1 MIDVEHDCSL
11 LVEWFRDNYLTLNA
25 DKCHLLVSG
34 HKYEAMYASVGDALL
49 WEENSVKL
57 LGLIIDSE
65 LTFNSYVQMICKKAS
80 QKLTAILRLANII
93 SEKKKKVLLKT
104 FFESQFSYCPLLWM
118 FCSRKLNNKINRL
131 HERALRIAY
140 ADYVSSFEELLIKDG
155 SVTIHQ
161 RNLKVLA
168 TEMYKISHGISPK
181 FMHDLVEEIDTKYH
195 TRSRYGV
202 ELDEDGNVKS
212 LNKKL
217 NYRPQKSNTSSFGL
231 ESFRWLGPK
240 IWELIPD
247 NVKHAKSLSAF
258 KNALK
263 KLNIDKCPCKLCKD
277 YIHGVGYI
285 N

>member
-1 MIDVEHDCSL
+1 
-11 LVEWFRDNYLTLNA
+11 
-25 DKCHLLVSG
+25 
-34 HKYEAMYASVGDALL
+34 
-49 WEENSVKL
+49 
-57 LGLIIDSE
+57 
-65 LTFNSYVQMICKKAS
+65 MICKKAS

-131 HERALRIAY
+131 HERGLRIAY
-140 ADYVSSFEELLIKDG
+140 EDYVSSFEELLIKDG

-168 TEMYKISHGISPK
+168 TEMYKISHGISPR
-181 FMHDLVEEIDTKYH
+181 FMQDLVEEFDTKYH
-195 TRSRYGV
+195 TRSRYDV

-212 LNKKL
+212 LNKRL
-217 NYRPQKSNTSSFGL
+217 NYRPQKPNTSSFGL

-263 KLNIDKCPCKLCKD
+263 KLNIDKCPCKLCRD
-277 YIHGVGYI
+277 YIQGVGYI

>member
-1 MIDVEHDCSL
+1 MPIIYQNGISQEKRSL
-11 LVEWFRDNYLTLNA
+11 NTIMKNLGVFLEQ
-25 DKCHLLVSG
+25 
-34 HKYEAMYASVGDALL
+34 
-49 WEENSVKL
+49 EEYTRGSNSPKWC
-57 LGLIIDSE
+57 I
-65 LTFNSYVQMICKKAS
+65 
-80 QKLTAILRLANII
+80 
-93 SEKKKKVLLKT
+93 KKKKVLLKT

-231 ESFRWLGPK
+231 ESFRWSGSK
-240 IWELIPD
+240 I
-247 NVKHAKSLSAF
+247 
-258 KNALK
+258 
-263 KLNIDKCPCKLCKD
+263 
-277 YIHGVGYI
+277 
-285 N
+285 